1 MIHTVR
7 LNSYPSSYKLILFNY
22 LKDIKFIRIQTRI
35 QYRQN
40 EQFIVIQQFNCVW
53 LTIIIFVNK
62 LIKFIYFEKLI

>member
-7 LNSYPSSYKLILFNY
+7 LNSYPSNYKLILFNY